1 MENTPLTS
9 QSVPVTARRR
19 VRGRLVAALAATVLL
34 WPALGITNLPEP
46 VLAAVVLPVTVAVWV
61 AALGLRDT
69 PRPVLTGTLAGL
81 AYGAVLTAVSVV
93 SGARVLSPGL
103 LVVSGVFELAW
114 VTLLGAGAGLLGSG
128 LQTMRGRRP

>member
-9 QSVPVTARRR
+9 QSVPAAARPR
-19 VRGRLVAALAATVLL
+19 VRGRVIAALAATVLL

-46 VLAAVVLPVTVAVWV
+46 VLAAIVLPVTVAVWV
-61 AALGLRDT
+61 AVLGLRDT

-81 AYGAVLTAVSVV
+81 VYGAVLTTLSVTL
-93 SGARVLSPGL
+93 GAADRPPAL
-103 LVVSGVFELAW
+103 LVVAGVYELAW

-128 LQTMRGRRP
+128 LQQVRGRRP